1 MARAVGIDIGSKSL
15 KIIQLETSAGKI
27 RVTHFFDLELS
38 FGEDEQANSN
48 LLIEAIHTI
57 FKENTLDRNNV
68 ILSLP
73 TQDSILREITVDF
86 SQDEHI
92 KKIIK
97 YEAEKYLHS
106 YPIEQVII
114 DYAKLNTDEK
124 RSRLFVAAVPKV
136 ILSQRLGILETC
148 GIDPISVD
156 LDITAIANVAALCPS
171 VMKREMVLIIDFG
184 ASATKLIFM
193 NKNDMKHVR
202 AIRLGAN
209 LRDDE
214 PVEGE
219 GKLNASTD
227 GADEEW
233 NDIDWDLES
242 ELIVTLPVPDGMSSD
257 RMFLVHQSDG
267 KEEEQQGQ
275 RKSEV
280 FDRLVKEIRRTMLT
294 LQLEYPIERICLT
307 GGGSQLQGIAE
318 FLKEKL
324 KIDTTFLNYSSSI
337 SLEND
342 TSNEVLYSGSVALGC
357 ALKGLGKNKI
367 DMDFRKEEYAYTK
380 RFEMMKFPIAV
391 CVTIMLLLFLVMGY
405 GIQENRIT
413 AQKKYNTL
421 CNNAEKIYKRTLPSK
436 RLPVRNKDYLYRI
449 LKGMRSTLADGD
461 GELPPVNS
469 AFQRWLDISK
479 QFAEIRR
486 RSYIVITELSI
497 GENQGTIGGFLGQ
510 NDSPLDYVRRRI
522 NSIADMDPD
531 KTNFI
536 GNEVIRNPP
545 IRELPRE
552 YKIEF
557 FYRENDEEE

>member
-57 FKENTLDRNNV
+57 FKENALDRNNV

-114 DYAKLNTDEK
+114 DYAKLNTDDK

-156 LDITAIANVAALCPS
+156 LDITAIANISALCPS

-227 GADEEW
+227 GTDEEW

-242 ELIVTLPVPDGMSSD
+242 ELIVTLPVPDGMRSD
-257 RMFLVHQSDG
+257 RMFLVHQSDE
-267 KEEEQQGQ
+267 KEDQGQ

-294 LQLEYPIERICLT
+294 LQLEHPIELICLT

-318 FLKEKL
+318 FLKENL
-324 KIDTTFLNYSSSI
+324 KIDTTFLNYSKSI
-337 SLEND
+337 HLADD
-342 TSNEVLYSGSVALGC
+342 TSREVLYSGSVALGC

-380 RFEMMKFPIAV
+380 RFEMMKFPLAV
-391 CVTIMLLLFLVMGY
+391 LVTIVLLLLLVTGY
-405 GIQENRIT
+405 GIQESRIA
-413 AQKKYNTL
+413 AQKKYDEL
-421 CNNAEKIYKRTLPSK
+421 CSNGEKILKRTLPGTRVPAK
-436 RLPVRNKDYLYRI
+436 NADFLYRI
-449 LKGMRSTLADGD
+449 LKKMRGVLADGA
-461 GELPPVNS
+461 GELPEVKS
-469 AFQRWLDISK
+469 AFTRWKDISE
-479 QFAEIRR
+479 QFAEVRR
-486 RSYIVITELSI
+486 RTYIVVTELRI
-497 GENQGTIGGFLGQ
+497 DQNDGTIGGFLGQ
-510 NDSPLDYVRRRI
+510 NDSPLDYMRRRI
-522 NSIADMDPD
+522 NSIEEIDPI
-531 KTNFI
+531 KTNFTD
-536 GNEVIRNPP
+536 NEIVRSPP
-545 IRELPRE
+545 ISELPRE
-552 YKIEF
+552 YKMEF
-557 FYRENDEEE
+557 YYKENEEDE